1 MIKKSGVEK
10 FMVEMSGVKRSGVEA
25 WGWKVRG
32 WDVLQPFNNPP
43 KIFLSKI
50 LKSGSLFNLLDEF
63 AVFNWVKYI
72 LSLEL
77 DFQFSSISAYIRLRY
92 SQIQYGILE

>member
-1 MIKKSGVEK
+1 MVQRFMVEKSGAEKFGLKGPGLMLGVEKSGVE
-10 FMVEMSGVKRSGVEA
+10 MS
-25 WGWKVRG
+25 
-32 WDVLQPFNNPP
+32 FNRLYTP
-43 KIFLSKI
+43 IKI

-63 AVFNWVKYI
+63 AVLNGVKYI